1 MCSSDLG
8 AILLIA
14 LGFILLLNTTDIIRM
29 ETLERYWPVG
39 LIVCG
44 LYMLYMRV
52 TPRRHAVAPD
62 TDASGNAEVH

>member
-1 MCSSDLG
+1 M
-8 AILLIA
+8 LIV

-44 LYMLYMRV
+44 VYMLYVR
-52 TPRRHAVAPD
+52 VAPRSHAAAPAD
-62 TDASGNAEVH
+62 TDASGKAEVH